1 MKTRLHL
8 ILALILFTTQLST
21 GQKPHFNEKT
31 GLLTDKS
38 LYITGE
44 TIQFSSFLISQDS
57 DNTLSNYIYLELI
70 TPDGKQIVGE
80 KYKLINQEYSG
91 SVIIPNNVLSG
102 NYYLRAYTRYM
113 RNFGPENYEYRFLK
127 IVNPDKSDILNGY
140 HQDTAIMK
148 DLNNITVAKH
158 LEITLNKEEFKN
170 REKVSIICKNNYKSD
185 SIKKIVISV
194 TQKEG
199 VIYKEL
205 KHSSMLE
212 EKLYYHPEITGIS
225 ISGVV
230 LDKKSGKAL
239 PSIKINL
246 SIMNQNNNQFYPQI
260 TDSVGH
266 FSFVLPEFYHSN
278 DIFISCDN
286 EENIE
291 PEILV
296 DNDFCTETVILPSP
310 PFYLTE
316 LEEKV
321 AYSYAVNNNVRNY
334 FNIDTIGL
342 TEIEKS
348 QRIDTIPFY
357 GKANSII
364 HINDFIELPVIEDYF
379 TELPF
384 PVKVR
389 GTKGEKKLTVSG
401 NQTEMF
407 IYEPLVMIDFIPIY
421 DHADI
426 LSISPKK
433 VSRIDVVT
441 EPYIRGEV
449 TYGGIINLISVEND
463 FASIKLPPTGLFLN
477 YTFLSKKLNANY
489 DRQSVEENIPDT
501 RNTLY
506 WNPDFDLSD
515 GKSIDFSF
523 YTGDT
528 DGEYQINVIG
538 ISQDGKIILNT
549 KSFQVK

>member
-364 HINDFIELPVIEDYF
+364 HINEFIELPVIEDYF

-401 NQTEMF
+401 NQAEMF